1 MKLLTIKTSC
11 YVFPATSHVLG
22 CVAETTTSITACAE
36 GFGLLLRRTTIMKE
50 MRIAATTTGLRKR
63 IHFVQEGDTLVFTVL
78 ADKLKENTVVH
89 M

>member
-36 GFGLLLRRTTIMKE
+36 GFGLLLRRTT
-50 MRIAATTTGLRKR
+50 TTGLRKR

>member
-11 YVFPATSHVLG
+11 CVFPDTSHVLG

-50 MRIAATTTGLRKR
+50 MRITATTTGLRKR
-63 IHFVQEGDTLVFTVL
+63 IHFVQEGDTLVFTVF

>member
-11 YVFPATSHVLG
+11 YGFPATSHVLG

-50 MRIAATTTGLRKR
+50 MRITATTTGLRKR
-63 IHFVQEGDTLVFTVL
+63 IHFVQEEDTLVFTVL

>member
-11 YVFPATSHVLG
+11 YGFPATSHVLG
-22 CVAETTTSITACAE
+22 CVAETTTSITACTE

-50 MRIAATTTGLRKR
+50 MRITVTTTGLRKR
-63 IHFVQEGDTLVFTVL
+63 IHFVQEGDTLVFTAL

>member
-22 CVAETTTSITACAE
+22 CVAETTTSITACTE

-50 MRIAATTTGLRKR
+50 MRITATTTGLRKR
-63 IHFVQEGDTLVFTVL
+63 IHFVHEGDALVFTVL

>member
-1 MKLLTIKTSC
+1 MKLLTIKTSF

-50 MRIAATTTGLRKR
+50 MRITATTTGLRKR

>member
-11 YVFPATSHVLG
+11 YGFPATSHVLG
-22 CVAETTTSITACAE
+22 CVAETTTSRTACAE

-50 MRIAATTTGLRKR
+50 MRITATTTGLRKR

>member
-11 YVFPATSHVLG
+11 YVFPATNHVLG
-22 CVAETTTSITACAE
+22 CVAETTTSITVCAE

-50 MRIAATTTGLRKR
+50 MRITATMTGLRKR

>member
-36 GFGLLLRRTTIMKE
+36 GFGFLLRRTTVMKE
-50 MRIAATTTGLRKR
+50 MRITATMTGLRKR